1 MCKCCNPLVLRVVD
15 VDTTTDPVTL
25 TTDRPLTELAQNHC
39 FELLMFTCSLT
50 NVNTNTVSLT
60 DGTITYPMRVKCSGN
75 PLRYD
80 SLVNFVNRPRECGV
94 VHLKCYLGSD
104 PTPGHVIVRECLCR
118 SSFVPAAAAAE
129 AASVITLAETATAST
144 KKAAATA
151 TA

>member
-25 TTDRPLTELAQNHC
+25 TTNRPLTELAQNHC
-39 FELLMFTCSLT
+39 FELLMFACSL
-50 NVNTNTVSLT
+50 VDINTNTVSLT

-80 SLVNFVNRPRECGV
+80 TLVNFVNRPRECGV

-104 PTPGHVIVRECLCR
+104 PAPGHVIVRECMCR
-118 SSFVPAAAAAE
+118 STFVPAA
-129 AASVITLAETATAST
+129 TATTASIST
-144 KKAAATA
+144 LSASAKKAAATA